1 MLFAIGILMAM
12 ASRKSVE
19 KYVDATLGT
28 KAITAINSARFRP
41 ISQKSKKHNTN
52 KIWWAFQRAAVLS

>member
-1 MLFAIGILMAM
+1 MAM

-28 KAITAINSARFRP
+28 KAITAINFATFRP
-41 ISQKSKKHNTN
+41 ISQKSEKRNARR
-52 KIWWAFQRAAVLS
+52 IWWAFQKAAVLS